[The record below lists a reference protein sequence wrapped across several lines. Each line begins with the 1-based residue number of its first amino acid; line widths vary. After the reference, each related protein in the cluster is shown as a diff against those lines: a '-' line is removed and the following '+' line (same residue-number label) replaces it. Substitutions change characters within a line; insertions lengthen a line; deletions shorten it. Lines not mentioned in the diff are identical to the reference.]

1 MKKELK
7 GFTQIFA
14 FTFRQQVCRKGYL
27 ITTILV
33 ALLCLLIPAG
43 VMMGSAWSDRGE
55 TEKQPEPENVV
66 QEEENSRNE
75 ERDEM
80 ETETETKTEKKTTDA
95 TRQGAVVI
103 MKKEI
108 EQSS

>member
-7 GFTQIFA
+7 GFTKIFT

-43 VMMGSAWSDRGE
+43 ILMGSAWSDRGE
-55 TEKQPEPENVV
+55 NGKQPEPEKVEYCQARLLFYDNP
-66 QEEENSRNE
+66 
-75 ERDEM
+75 
-80 ETETETKTEKKTTDA
+80 K
-95 TRQGAVVI
+95 
-103 MKKEI
+103 
-108 EQSS
+108 